1 MDCCRLQ
8 LLCGSWQLLAVQ
20 SFWDFPKQS
29 SFCRTYGTRTKQP
42 KAASKPSERLFQRI
56 SHIRVDFAR
65 KLLTAKKK
73 YDIIYTFVILGRRQ
87 AVRHRTLTPAFAG
100 SNPAV
105 PAKNPKV
112 LTFGFFICAVRHN
125 IICVVHATSFV
136 EALPQMKLRVAQ
148 MKRALP
154 NDVEASPQM
163 KLRVAQTELKR

>member
-1 MDCCRLQ
+1 MYSAYFVVWIFSQMDCCRLQ

-56 SHIRVDFAR
+56 LHIRADFAR
-65 KLLTAKKK
+65 KLLTSKKK

-105 PAKNPKV
+105 PAKNPGQYRFC
-112 LTFGFFICAVRHN
+112 LYCPIFCGFWAFLQKSGWEVNSRCHRRFHR
-125 IICVVHATSFV
+125 TWTGT
-136 EALPQMKLRVAQ
+136 P
-148 MKRALP
+148 
-154 NDVEASPQM
+154 
-163 KLRVAQTELKR
+163 

>member
-73 YDIIYTFVILGRRQ
+73 YDIIYMFFILGRRQ

-105 PAKNPKV
+105 PAKNPGKKV
-112 LTFGFFICAVRHN
+112 PGIFYFGRGYGRGSPFSC
-125 IICVVHATSFV
+125 
-136 EALPQMKLRVAQ
+136 KLIFSGRYDILLQ
-148 MKRALP
+148 KQRLCKRA
-154 NDVEASPQM
+154 
-163 KLRVAQTELKR
+163 

>member
-1 MDCCRLQ
+1 M
-8 LLCGSWQLLAVQ
+8 
-20 SFWDFPKQS
+20 
-29 SFCRTYGTRTKQP
+29 
-42 KAASKPSERLFQRI
+42 
-56 SHIRVDFAR
+56 
-65 KLLTAKKK
+65 
-73 YDIIYTFVILGRRQ
+73 FVILGRRQ

-136 EALPQMKLRVAQ
+136 EALLQMKLRVAQMKRASPNDVEALPQMKLRVAQ
-148 MKRALP
+148 MKRASP

-163 KLRVAQTELKR
+163 KLRAAQTEWKR